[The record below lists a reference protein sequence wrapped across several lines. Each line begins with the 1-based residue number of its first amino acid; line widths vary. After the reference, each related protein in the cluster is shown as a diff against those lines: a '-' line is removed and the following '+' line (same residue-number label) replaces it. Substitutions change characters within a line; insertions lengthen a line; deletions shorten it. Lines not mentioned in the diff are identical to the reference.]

1 MDYQSAEI
9 GIISRRGDY
18 MIQSRSMKSISFP
31 EYIRAY
37 NNFQEDYNR
46 VDALKE
52 RLETTE
58 NGTRFYKG
66 STAQFGKNPV

>member
-37 NNFQEDYNR
+37 NFQEDYNR
-46 VDALKE
+46 GDAPKE

>member
-37 NNFQEDYNR
+37 NFQEDYNR

-58 NGTRFYKG
+58 NGTLFYKG

>member
-37 NNFQEDYNR
+37 NFQENYKR

>member
-37 NNFQEDYNR
+37 NFQEDYNR

-58 NGTRFYKG
+58 NGTRFYKD